1 MTLNTFS
8 SRLALGLLGASM
20 LAGCASM
27 APQYQQPAS
36 PVPAQFNGTDASAP
50 ATATPS
56 VASLDWRS
64 VFLDDRLRQVI
75 ALALH
80 NNRDLRVAVLNIEKA
95 RATYRIDQADLF
107 PAVSAGASQTTSG
120 NGNTVSRSASATV
133 GFSAWELDLFG
144 RIRSLSNEARQTLLA
159 TAETQRSTRMSLL
172 AEVAGDWLTVA
183 AYQKQVALAQQ
194 TLASQRQTLALTE
207 QMHAAGSASGT
218 DLSAVQSTVESAR
231 ADVANYATQLDEARN
246 ALDLVV
252 GTAVPAALLPSA
264 NDSNTAIALAP
275 VNANAPSSLLL
286 QRPDV
291 LSAEHTLQAANAD
304 IGAARA
310 AFFPGISLT
319 GAAGVGSD
327 ALSTLF
333 SAGTRTWSFIPS
345 ITVPIFNAGALKAS
359 LDSAEIS
366 KNIAVAQYE
375 KAIQTAFS
383 ETANAL
389 AVRARLDQ
397 RLDAQTA
404 LITAQTRTYNLA
416 QARYQNGV
424 DSYLL
429 TLTAQRALYSAQQ
442 ALITLQLS
450 EATNRVTLYKVFGG
464 GADAQGDEAT
474 SR

>member
-1 MTLNTFS
+1 MT
-8 SRLALGLLGASM
+8 
-20 LAGCASM
+20 
-27 APQYQQPAS
+27 
-36 PVPAQFNGTDASAP
+36 
-50 ATATPS
+50 
-56 VASLDWRS
+56 
-64 VFLDDRLRQVI
+64 
-75 ALALH
+75 
-80 NNRDLRVAVLNIEKA
+80 
-95 RATYRIDQADLF
+95 
-107 PAVSAGASQTTSG
+107 AGASQTTSG

-144 RIRSLSNEARQTLLA
+144 RIRSLSDEARQTWLA

-183 AYQKQVALAQQ
+183 AYQQQVALAQQ
-194 TLASQRQTLALTE
+194 TLASQRQTLTLTE

-310 AFFPGISLT
+310 AFFPSISLT

-345 ITVPIFNAGALKAS
+345 ITVPIFNAGSLKAS

-375 KAIQTAFS
+375 KKAIQTAFS
-383 ETANAL
+383 ETSNAL
-389 AVRARLDQ
+389 AVRARLNE
-397 RLDAQTA
+397 RLAAQTA

-442 ALITLQLS
+442 DLITLQLS

-464 GADAQGDEAT
+464 GADAQGDVVA